1 MGLRDKAKKSMKEG
15 DKVAEEQATALEGL
29 MKEVAPEGVAA
40 DAPHH
45 ELERA
50 QAALKAQGEEH
61 EKAQVALRE
70 EVRKLSSQVDSLRS
84 DVDAKDQEINDL
96 HVALAKERAAA
107 RERQAEHDRRAE
119 IVERELANARATLK

>member
-1 MGLRDKAKKSMKEG
+1 MGLRDKAKKSTEEG

-40 DAPHH
+40 DALHH

-61 EKAQVALRE
+61 EKAQDALRE
-70 EVRKLSSQVDSLRS
+70 EVRKLSSQADALRS

-96 HVALAKERAAA
+96 QIALAKERAVA
-107 RERQAEHDRRAE
+107 RERQSELDHRADV
-119 IVERELANARATLK
+119 VERELAN